1 MFLRSEKT
9 ERVLVFSRTKHGA
22 DKIVR
27 MLEAAGVAANAIH
40 GNKSQANRER
50 ALAQFRSGEVPVLI
64 ATDIAARGIDIPGVS
79 HVINFDLPEVP
90 EQYVHRIGR
99 TARAGADG
107 QAAAFCSPE
116 ERGLLRDI
124 ERLTCQRIEL
134 ASLPADFMAR
144 AGELRRLKPAP
155 KKAEQPRFVHASQR
169 TKADRRADGQ
179 GREQRNDRQR
189 HPHRGEGHSGHRSA
203 AQDRNGQR
211 RDDQRNAAG
220 RSSYR
225 PEAYRE
231 AQTERRPEGQRKR
244 RFRRGGTR
252 RAQG

>member
-1 MFLRSEKT
+1 
-9 ERVLVFSRTKHGA
+9 
-22 DKIVR
+22 
-27 MLEAAGVAANAIH
+27 
-40 GNKSQANRER
+40 
-50 ALAQFRSGEVPVLI
+50 
-64 ATDIAARGIDIPGVS
+64 
-79 HVINFDLPEVP
+79 VP

-99 TARAGADG
+99 TARAGAEG

-124 ERLTCQRIEL
+124 ERLTRQRIEL
-134 ASLPADFMAR
+134 ASLPADFTAR
-144 AGELRRLKPAP
+144 AEELRRLKPAP

-179 GREQRNDRQR
+179 RREQRNDRQR
-189 HPHRGEGHSGHRSA
+189 HPHRGEGHSAHRST

-211 RDDQRNAAG
+211 RDDQRSEGG

-231 AQTERRPEGQRKR
+231 GQPDRRPDGSRPKRKFR
-244 RFRRGGTR
+244 GRRGGR
-252 RAQG
+252 GGAHAA